1 MARRTTTR
9 LREARDPAPTGGPVI
24 DVPFKVV
31 RKSGFWRRLRGRLY
45 AVAVAAA
52 IGLAIPPL
60 WVLFERL
67 NEVAGR

>member
-9 LREARDPAPTGGPVI
+9 LREARDPIPSSGPVI

-31 RKSGFWRRLRGRLY
+31 SKNGFWRRMRRRFY
-45 AVAVAAA
+45 AVLIAAGV
-52 IGLAIPPL
+52 GLAIPPL
-60 WVLFERL
+60 WVLLQRL